1 MFSLLRSGST
11 ICAEVPNG
19 SIHRFN
25 GYLQM
30 SPAASALAGTHPA
43 AAAAAPSPSKPAL
56 TGAGKTT
63 PDCLF
68 SLRFLLS
75 TAVLQPPVAVLYKV
89 LLGCLLAW
97 PLFPTGYFPSQLFHC
112 VLTIFR
118 LCCCRHIYTKL
129 LTRTIFHFHC
139 FAVGAGG
146 QPALPVVGLEQRT
159 LGEKNLLLRGSVLR
173 ATEWAICVV
182 VYTGADTKLS
192 LNSKKTPSKLSSVD
206 RIVNRTLVVAISV
219 MILVCLIS
227 MVFGIVWEN
236 EDSDAKYLCLDK
248 SDLSDRYTQ
257 GGGCENG
264 STSSILTIFTFATLY
279 NNFVCIS
286 MYVSLEL
293 VYLCQAYFLSND
305 INLYDESTDTPAECH
320 TSGMCADL
328 GQVKYVLSDK
338 TGTLTKNL
346 MVVQHFSIAEK

>member
-1 MFSLLRSGST
+1 M
-11 ICAEVPNG
+11 PNG

-25 GYLQM
+25 GYLQLG
-30 SPAASALAGTHPA
+30 PT
-43 AAAAAPSPSKPAL
+43 AAAAPGSRPSSASVSSA
-56 TGAGKTT
+56 GAGSVGK
-63 PDCLF
+63 
-68 SLRFLLS
+68 
-75 TAVLQPPVAVLYKV
+75 PPV
-89 LLGCLLAW
+89 
-97 PLFPTGYFPSQLFHC
+97 
-112 VLTIFR
+112 
-118 LCCCRHIYTKL
+118 
-129 LTRTIFHFHC
+129 
-139 FAVGAGG
+139 
-146 QPALPVVGLEQRT
+146 LPVVGAEQRT
-159 LGEKNLLLRGSVLR
+159 LTEKNLLLRGSILR
-173 ATEWAICVV
+173 ATEWAVCVV

-206 RIVNRTLVVAISV
+206 RIVNRTLAVAISV
-219 MILVCLIS
+219 MILVCLVS
-227 MVFGIVWEN
+227 MVFSIVWEN
-236 EDSDAKYLCLDK
+236 EDSDANYLCLDK
-248 SDLSDRYTQ
+248 NDLDERYTQ

-305 INLYDESTDTPAECH
+305 LNLYDESTDTPAECH

-346 MVVQHFSIAEK
+346 MVVQHFSIAERWALIIIFKLFLHVKAKIYLFMFLFS